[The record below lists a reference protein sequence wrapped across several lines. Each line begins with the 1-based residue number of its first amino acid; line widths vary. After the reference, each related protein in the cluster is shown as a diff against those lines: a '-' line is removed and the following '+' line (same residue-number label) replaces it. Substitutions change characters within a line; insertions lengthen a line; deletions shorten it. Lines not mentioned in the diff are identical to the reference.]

1 MVDVYRSS
9 NFDEL
14 EAERLKGEEAEVEVV
29 TKPAKKAATK
39 VVKAED

>member
-14 EAERLKGEEAEVEVV
+14 EAERLQVESEVV
-29 TKPAKKAATK
+29 TKPAKKAAAK
-39 VVKAED
+39 VVTPPAED